1 MNANETNE
9 ALRRELFAALKGV
22 QDKEAPMDLAKAR
35 AVCEI
40 SGQIIASARVDIE
53 FARVTGRKTSGG
65 FFPAESEALPSLPD
79 RAGESN
85 ETSTGR
91 KEFTPLP
98 GGSLTVHRMR

>member
-22 QDKEAPMDLAKAR
+22 QDKDAPMDLAKAR

-53 FARVTGRKTSGG
+53 FARVTGRKTNGG
-65 FFPAESEALPSLPD
+65 FFPAEAQTSAALPASVSLSD
-79 RAGESN
+79 TAS
-85 ETSTGR
+85 GR
-91 KEFTPLP
+91 KEMTTVP
-98 GGSLTVHRMR
+98 GGMVTVHRMR